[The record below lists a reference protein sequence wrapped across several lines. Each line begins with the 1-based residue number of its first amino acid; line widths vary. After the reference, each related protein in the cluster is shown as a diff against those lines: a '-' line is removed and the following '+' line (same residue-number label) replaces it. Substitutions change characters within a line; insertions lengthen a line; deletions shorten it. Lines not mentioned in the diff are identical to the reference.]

1 MRVIII
7 VLLRD
12 KFLCSQI
19 STLYLWLKPVKIVE
33 HMDGTLAMTKKN
45 ILNTFKKLHKQ
56 LYKKFLM
63 QYAWKIKFQK
73 IIYIMIFT
81 TIWYKIVMKI
91 FLTINRYQELGLLRF
106 LTKECS
112 YFQNLREVIGLIV
125 ILLAKNAQEL

>member
-1 MRVIII
+1 MTPFNLKFFYFIFLFIKKSIGNLLIII

-12 KFLCSQI
+12 KFLCSLI

-63 QYAWKIKFQK
+63 QYA
-73 IIYIMIFT
+73 
-81 TIWYKIVMKI
+81 
-91 FLTINRYQELGLLRF
+91 
-106 LTKECS
+106 
-112 YFQNLREVIGLIV
+112 
-125 ILLAKNAQEL
+125 